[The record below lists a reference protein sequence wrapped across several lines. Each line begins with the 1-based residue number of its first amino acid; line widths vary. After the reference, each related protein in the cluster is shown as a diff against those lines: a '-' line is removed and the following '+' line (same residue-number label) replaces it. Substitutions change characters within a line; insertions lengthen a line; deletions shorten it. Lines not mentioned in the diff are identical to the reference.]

1 MTDPKTAESVKW
13 LNQHCR
19 THHLSNNDPP
29 VQQLLEQAVGDY
41 LQWMKSAGY
50 SQITRQNYRPQLNQ
64 FLCFIKNR
72 RFSWTEI
79 FTFNTLQC
87 FKKIRGQSSVP
98 AINGLSRY
106 LFSQG
111 KIPKPLAQRTQRI
124 DLPEIYE
131 DYLAYQQTHRQATV
145 RQISRIKRVLA
156 AFDDYLKAHK
166 IDLHSLTIEQV
177 DHFLSVFFAPFSPA
191 TGTVYRSMIRGF
203 LKYLFQEHQITK
215 KDLSSL
221 IVGAHLFSQSKP
233 PNFLR
238 PQQVQK
244 LFAGLKL
251 TTPANIRTYAM
262 VHLAYML
269 GLRPQEIC
277 SITLDDISFGRATLR
292 VKDRKTNHPIKLPL
306 PEDVIK
312 AIAAYLIGVR
322 PESNHR
328 TLFLTLK
335 APYEPLTPGVV
346 GYHVSNCMQRA
357 ALGSSAYWLRHT
369 YAQNLL
375 ETGASIYEIKEMLGH
390 DSIES
395 TKKYLHIHITLMR
408 KVLFDETI

>member
-1 MTDPKTAESVKW
+1 MTDAKTAESVKW
-13 LNQHCR
+13 LNQYCR
-19 THHLSNNDPP
+19 KHHLSNDHPP
-29 VQQLLEQAVGDY
+29 VHQLLEQAIGDY

-50 SQITRQNYRPQLNQ
+50 SQITQQNYRPQLNQ

-87 FKKIRGQSSVP
+87 FKKIRGQRFVP

-111 KIPKPLAQRTQRI
+111 KIPKPLAQRAQPI
-124 DLPEIYE
+124 DLPQIYE
-131 DYLAYQQTHRQATV
+131 DYLVYQQTHRQATA
-145 RQISRIKRVLA
+145 RQISRIKRVLK
-156 AFDDYLKAHK
+156 AFDEYLQTHK
-166 IDLHSLTIEQV
+166 IDLCSLKLEQV
-177 DHFLSVFFAPFSPA
+177 DDFLAAFFAPFSAA
-191 TGTVYRSMIRGF
+191 TCNAYRCMIRQF
-203 LKYLFQEHQITK
+203 LKYLYQERQTIK
-215 KDLSSL
+215 RDLSPL
-221 IVGAHLFSQSKP
+221 IVGAHLFSQAKP

-238 PQQVQK
+238 SQQVQN

-251 TTPANIRTYAM
+251 TSPVNIRSYAM

-277 SITLDDISFGRATLR
+277 ALTLDNISFRRQELN
-292 VKDRKTNHPIKLPL
+292 VKDRKTKKPIKLPL

-322 PESNHR
+322 PQSKHR
-328 TLFLTLK
+328 TLFLALK
-335 APYEPLTPGVV
+335 APYGPLTPGVV
-346 GYHVSNCMQRA
+346 GYYISSCMRQA
-357 ALGSSAYWLRHT
+357 APCSSAYWLRHT

-375 ETGASIYEIKEMLGH
+375 EAGVSIYEIKEMLGH